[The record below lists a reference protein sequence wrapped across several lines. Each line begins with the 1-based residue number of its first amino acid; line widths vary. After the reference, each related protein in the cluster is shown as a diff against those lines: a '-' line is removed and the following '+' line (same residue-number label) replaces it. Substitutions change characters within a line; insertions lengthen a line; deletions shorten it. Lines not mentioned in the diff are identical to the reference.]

1 MDKLRYISS
10 ESYYEG
16 IIVEVTDGSVVIE
29 LKGRMGQM
37 RLPKRMVISDDELK
51 MGQEVGFLLTYP
63 EVISDEIDEKY
74 AKNAK
79 RQLEKRMKGGSK
91 L

>member
-10 ESYYEG
+10 EGYYEG

-79 RQLEKRMKGGSK
+79 HQLEKRMKGGSK